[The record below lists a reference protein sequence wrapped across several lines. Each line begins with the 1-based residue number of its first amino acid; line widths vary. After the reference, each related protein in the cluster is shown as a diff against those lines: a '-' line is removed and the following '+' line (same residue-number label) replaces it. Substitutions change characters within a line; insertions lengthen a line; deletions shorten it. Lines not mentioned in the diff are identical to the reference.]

1 GQANGLAFTPDH
13 RQLYLTDTLQRA
25 IYRFDYDADAG
36 TIRNRRVFARVAQTD
51 GLPDGL
57 TVDAEACIWSARWGG
72 GCLVRYLPDGRVDR
86 RLPMPARK
94 VTSLT
99 FGGDSLMDIYVTTAG
114 GDDREANGPAA
125 GALLR
130 LRLGIRGLPEFV
142 SRVLL

>member
-1 GQANGLAFTPDH
+1 
-13 RQLYLTDTLQRA
+13 
-25 IYRFDYDADAG
+25 
-36 TIRNRRVFARVAQTD
+36 
-51 GLPDGL
+51 
-57 TVDAEACIWSARWGG
+57 
-72 GCLVRYLPDGRVDR
+72 
-86 RLPMPARK
+86 MPARK